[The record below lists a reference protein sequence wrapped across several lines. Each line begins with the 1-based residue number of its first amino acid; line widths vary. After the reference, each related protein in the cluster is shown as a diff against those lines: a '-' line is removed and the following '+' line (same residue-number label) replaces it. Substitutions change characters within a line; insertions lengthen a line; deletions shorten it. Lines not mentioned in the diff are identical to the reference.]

1 MEKSS
6 TEIKTWERT
15 LIDRTRGQIAW
26 LELQKQSFR
35 KHGQVDKASAIK
47 KRQRAILLRLE
58 KERQKLK
65 ESAAEKEPVPDEILE
80 TSLDVT
86 ANESDAREGIER

>member
-6 TEIKTWERT
+6 SEIKTWERS

-26 LELQKQSFR
+26 LELQKQNFR
-35 KHGQVDKASAIK
+35 KHGQVDKVSSIK

-58 KERQKLK
+58 KERQRLK
-65 ESAAEKEPVPDEILE
+65 ESAAEKEAAPVAV
-80 TSLDVT
+80 SLDVT
-86 ANESDAREGIER
+86 ANETEARENIER